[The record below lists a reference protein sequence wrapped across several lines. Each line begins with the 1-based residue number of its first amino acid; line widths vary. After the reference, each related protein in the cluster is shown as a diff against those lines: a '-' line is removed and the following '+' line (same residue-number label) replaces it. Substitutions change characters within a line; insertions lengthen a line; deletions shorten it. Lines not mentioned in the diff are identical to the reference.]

1 MGQWRAFRERL
12 TMNSSWKKV
21 GEFELPLKGEP
32 RVGLIS
38 GGRSKDP
45 ERWARFRQFRIV
57 QR

>member
-1 MGQWRAFRERL
+1 
-12 TMNSSWKKV
+12 MNSSWKKV